1 MQLER
6 IVSFPIDETNL
17 KKIVGHNLRTLRRD
31 EGLSRKEIAEML
43 EQVESTMNAIENGYN
58 FPKIPT
64 LVTLSD
70 FYGVSVDEILGLQDS
85 DVKSAISC
93 LESLCDIEKFGNG
106 IYRLTIDEKT
116 AFLSE
121 QNLVDFVD
129 TAKEIALNSD
139 KNFSQAFSSLF
150 SKAEDNL
157 ENGVDN
163 LDKVDISVSYSNGV
177 NVAVIAEYNQQ
188 NISCEMPNENDGE
201 NTAILANKVVPLIVE
216 CDSYSVDTRETPAG
230 GVVIVKVDDRSY
242 RGLFSDKSVA
252 KKVAEFIEQIIE
264 MIDNELNEEFDT
276 EE

>member
-17 KKIVGHNLRTLRRD
+17 KKIVGHNLRALRRD

-85 DVKSAISC
+85 DVESAISC

-116 AFLSE
+116 AFLPE
-121 QNLVDFVD
+121 QNLVDCVD

-150 SKAEDNL
+150 SKAEDDL
-157 ENGVDN
+157 ESGVDN

-252 KKVAEFIEQIIE
+252 NKVAEFIEQIIE

>member
-85 DVKSAISC
+85 DVESAISC

-116 AFLSE
+116 AFLPE
-121 QNLVDFVD
+121 QNLVDCVD

-150 SKAEDNL
+150 SKAEDDL
-157 ENGVDN
+157 ESGVDN

-252 KKVAEFIEQIIE
+252 NKVAEFIEQIIE